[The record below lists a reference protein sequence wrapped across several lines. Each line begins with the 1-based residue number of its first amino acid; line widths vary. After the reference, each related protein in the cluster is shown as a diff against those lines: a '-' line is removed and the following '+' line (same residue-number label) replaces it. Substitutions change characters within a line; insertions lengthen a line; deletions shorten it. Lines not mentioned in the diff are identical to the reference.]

1 MKNKIIFLLVVSNK
15 IFNMYEKFFKNACF
29 KTINYLELN
38 LYSALNSFT

>member
-1 MKNKIIFLLVVSNK
+1 MKNKIVFLLVISKK
-15 IFNMYEKFFKNACF
+15 IINMYEKFFKNSCF